1 MDKMKL
7 YFLIVFWIAPFF
19 LSAQNKPKIVAS
31 ASIFA
36 DMTKVIAGDL
46 VTVESIV
53 PIGSDPHLHEPTP
66 RDAKLVA
73 EADLILVNGLTF
85 EGWLNELIKNAGTS
99 AKIVLITEGIE
110 PIKSLVYQNS
120 TDPHAWM
127 SASNGLIYIENIKNA
142 LVALLPQEQQ
152 VLEFNYQIYKKQ
164 LEDLDLYIEARIQ
177 EIPENQRV
185 LITSHDAFQYYGRRY
200 GLRLESVL
208 GVSTEAEAQTS
219 DIRRLNQVIQKARVP
234 AVFIESTVNPKLL
247 KQIAKDNQVVIGGSL
262 FADSIGDAT
271 SKAPSYYDM
280 LKYNTDTIVEALK
293 KLVVPKDAANTDD
306 VSIPKWLIGL
316 MFGIL
321 LGGIIIF
328 FVRRRGR
335 SD

>member
-1 MDKMKL
+1 
-7 YFLIVFWIAPFF
+7 
-19 LSAQNKPKIVAS
+19 
-31 ASIFA
+31 
-36 DMTKVIAGDL
+36 MTKVIAGDL

-66 RDAKLVA
+66 RDAKLIA

-85 EGWLNELIKNAGTS
+85 EGWLNELIENAGTS
-99 AKIVLITEGIE
+99 AQIILITKGIE

-152 VLEFNYQIYKKQ
+152 VLEFNYQTYKKQ
-164 LEDLDLYIEARIQ
+164 LEDLDRYIEARIQ

-219 DIRRLNQVIQKARVP
+219 DIRRLNQVIQDASVP

-247 KQIAKDNQVVIGGSL
+247 QQIAKDNQVVIGGSL
-262 FADSIGDAT
+262 FADSIGDAA
-271 SKAPSYYDM
+271 SNAPSYYDM

-293 KLVVPKDAANTDD
+293 N
-306 VSIPKWLIGL
+306 WLFL
-316 MFGIL
+316 KML
-321 LGGIIIF
+321 LTWMVLLYQNG
-328 FVRRRGR
+328 
-335 SD
+335 